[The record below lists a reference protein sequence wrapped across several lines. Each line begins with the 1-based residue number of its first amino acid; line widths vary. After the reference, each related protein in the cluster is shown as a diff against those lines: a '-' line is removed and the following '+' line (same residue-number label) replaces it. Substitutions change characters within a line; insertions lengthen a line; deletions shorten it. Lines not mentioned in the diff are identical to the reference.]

1 MSKSALLKS
10 SIAKKYWMAMTGLFL
25 CLFLVGHLLGN
36 LQLFSGTEEGRQA
49 FNEYGYFMG
58 HNIFIKIMSY
68 LTYASILFHAIDGF
82 LLTRQNIKAR
92 PIGYAK
98 NNAAANSSSSSR
110 NMALLGS
117 AILIFIVMH
126 MANFWWA
133 IKWSSTPFPL
143 HTIELEIPSQ
153 MPGAPQQKQ
162 EIYYTHDFSTQPVP
176 KNDDVIVKNKT
187 ELYIKSVDVKI
198 GEGYKDMHSLVY
210 AFFGHDKSKHG
221 FPANEFALLAVVGYV
236 LAMLILAFHL
246 NHGFGSA
253 FQSLGLRH
261 PRYTNLITLTGKGF
275 AYLIPL
281 AFAVIPVYIYLTK

>member
-10 SIAKKYWMAMTGLFL
+10 SIAKKYWMSLTGLFL

-68 LTYASILFHAIDGF
+68 LTYASILFHAVDGF
-82 LLTRQNIKAR
+82 MLTYQNKKAR
-92 PIGYAK
+92 PINYAYNK
-98 NNAAANSSSSSR
+98 PSANSSSASR

-143 HTIELEIPSQ
+143 HTIELEIPNP
-153 MPGAPQQKQ
+153 MGASQKQ
-162 EIYYTHDFSTQPVP
+162 EIYFTHNNNMIP
-176 KNDDVIVKNKT
+176 KSEEVVVKNGT
-187 ELYIKSVDVKI
+187 DLYSKQVNIKVA
-198 GEGYKDMHSLVY
+198 EGYKDMHSLVY
-210 AFFGHDKSKHG
+210 AFFGHDKSKQG

-236 LAMLILAFHL
+236 LSMLILAFHL

-253 FQSLGLRH
+253 FQSLGMRH

-275 AYLIPL
+275 SYLIPL